1 MYPCFHTSFLRRDL
15 AVEDEWARVGS
26 PEFNARAGRGRQ
38 LSTKRAAVAA
48 PPKEAYR
55 SNGLSP
61 HPHTHYL
68 VGTTHARE
76 QLTVFSIFL
85 QPDLEPRFFC
95 DVMHSC
101 FRFFSFSE
109 NFHAV
114 RFQVLM
120 ERWK

>member
-1 MYPCFHTSFLRRDL
+1 MYPCFHISFLRRDL

-26 PEFNARAGRGRQ
+26 PEFNARAGRGRARG
-38 LSTKRAAVAA
+38 RAAVAA